1 MATPKVNLRKRKT
14 KKGVSYFIDYAVNG
28 KRYREAVGDNK
39 KNAEQIQAKVKTDLA
54 FGKYHLPSNSQ
65 KTISLDQIINN
76 FLVSKRNHI
85 QPSSLKR
92 YKNYFDTFQEYFEN
106 YFSAACVD
114 VRNIKSSYINEC
126 FNYLLENKI
135 TNDKS
140 WDKKTVNGLR
150 DILKQMFKYAI
161 KEGFCEDNPLA
172 DVKGFTTDND
182 KKAEY
187 FTDGEL
193 QKIWK
198 KLDPYWVAPL
208 KFIVNTGLRKGEMI
222 NLKWVN
228 VKLSG
233 DYPTITIESTV
244 NWRTKTGKA
253 RVVPLNSIAL
263 DIIQKQ
269 KGKHPEYV
277 FISKSGKKIHQ
288 DKPYSNLKRALKKIA
303 LNGDV
308 HKLRHTFASNL
319 VMNGDSLYT
328 ISKLLGHSDLETTQI
343 YAHLAPG
350 YLKAAVD
357 KLVEEE
363 T

>member
-14 KKGVSYFIDYAVNG
+14 KKGVSYFIDYAVDG

-65 KTISLDQIINN
+65 KTTSLGEIITN
-76 FLVSKRNHI
+76 FLDSKRNHI
-85 QPSSLKR
+85 QHSSLKR

-106 YFSAACVD
+106 YFTAACLD
-114 VRNIKSSYINEC
+114 VRNIKPSYINEC

-150 DILKQMFKYAI
+150 DILKQLFKYTI
-161 KEGFCEDNPLA
+161 KEGYCEDNPLA
-172 DVKGFTTDND
+172 DVKGFTTDGNT
-182 KKAEY
+182 KAEF

-208 KFIVNTGLRKGEMI
+208 EFIANTGLRKGEMI

-233 DYPTITIESTV
+233 DNPGINISSTV
-244 NWRTKTGKA
+244 NWRTKTGKT
-253 RVVPLNSIAL
+253 RFVPLNSIAL

-277 FISKSGKKIHQ
+277 FISKSGKIIHQ
-288 DKPYSNLKRALKKIA
+288 DKPYSNLKRALKK
-303 LNGDV
+303 LDLKGDV
-308 HKLRHTFASNL
+308 HKLRHTFASKL
-319 VMNGDSLYT
+319 IMKGESLFAV
-328 ISKLLGHSDLETTQI
+328 SKLLGHSDLETTQI

-350 YLKAAVD
+350 YLKDAVD